1 MARQRKTTTGE
12 RVARLDS
19 KAEADLL
26 RGIQR
31 SMDRITLGNVAHNVA
46 GVQAAIG
53 HMADRLENSTNLARR
68 IDRAIAAAV
77 RKERERCAGVM
88 NRPQLTM
95 QQRTLAIKEGR

>member
-1 MARQRKTTTGE
+1 MAKQRKPTTGY
-12 RVARLDS
+12 RVARSIDPEGTMA
-19 KAEADLL
+19 AEVW
-26 RGIQR
+26 RR
-31 SMDRITLGNVAHNVA
+31 RI
-46 GVQAAIG
+46 
-53 HMADRLENSTNLARR
+53 ARR